1 MLPISSLHLLTKNSK
16 SPRVL
21 LEDKWVSKSYTLWFF
36 VKELELFIG
45 VGAKGVFEFLEKGL
59 FLGWSKAQSTTNLV
73 PRALL

>member
-16 SPRVL
+16 NPRV
-21 LEDKWVSKSYTLWFF
+21 KWVSKSYTLWFF